1 MRLDAYV
8 ADADSLSAKYKERLH
23 QRWGLFCIRMSGGFV
38 RTPWFDKTR
47 PKERFGRGS
56 VATAPRMGNTARD
69 NRVDI
74 TKATTAVVRK
84 ADLATPPR
92 RGEKSP
98 KAFRIN
104 PAP

>member
-56 VATAPRMGNTARD
+56 VANAPRRGITAKGNRG
-69 NRVDI
+69 DI
-74 TKATTAVVRK
+74 TKVTK
-84 ADLATPPR
+84 
-92 RGEKSP
+92 G
-98 KAFRIN
+98 AFWTRERSDC
-104 PAP
+104 APNG